1 MALQTTCLYENSRDR
16 SIWLHSIIT
25 LIFRSTLYIF
35 VKYAENL
42 GILHFGPQIAV
53 LGWIVTQYK
62 FYYLLF
68 IYYYYYLFIYYYYF
82 FLYPR

>member
-42 GILHFGPQIAV
+42 GILHFGPQIVV

-62 FYYLLF
+62 FYYLL
-68 IYYYYYLFIYYYYF
+68 ITYYFLLLLLLFILF
-82 FLYPR
+82 FFDLR